1 MVASQQPSEVN
12 PSFSTRV
19 NSTTPAEGGAINVRS
34 IRLFI
39 CFLAI
44 ALAAWA
50 QGVSTSQVSGTVQDS
65 SGAAIANAQIRMV
78 QTDTGAVRAIV
89 SGPDGAFL
97 FASLVIGP
105 YRLEVSK
112 EGFATYIQN
121 GIVLNVNTNPTIN
134 VVLKI
139 GAVTEQ
145 VMVHAEALS
154 VETHTTSVGQVID
167 HSEVVD
173 LPLNAREPAQLIL
186 LTGVATTQG
195 VVANDLNTNKNFPT
209 ITISVAGSNANQIA
223 FTLDG
228 GTANNPFNGLNQPLP
243 FPDALQEFKVETSAL
258 GAQNGQHAGAAVTV
272 ATRSGSNE
280 IHGNLFEYVRNYLFN
295 GRSATALLRDSL
307 KQNQF
312 GGTIGGPILRNRLF
326 FFAGAQGTVKKSNPA
341 DSQGF
346 SMTPAMLAGDFR
358 VIASTA
364 CQTKAITL
372 AAPFVNNVI
381 PANLLNPIAMQMAK
395 LLPSQNLQNDCGLFT
410 YATGANQ
417 NQYQV
422 PVKVDY
428 TASAKNSFFARY
440 MLSNNDTPIQW
451 DPNNPFFTGSVTGQT
466 NTIHSLVLGNT
477 YIVSPTIVSSTHI
490 GADRGINPR
499 FLPSFR
505 TPADFGVPLTAFVPA
520 MTTLSITGG
529 PSLAGGASNPGYFN
543 TLVYSAN
550 EDITIIRGKHQIQ
563 VGAQYMR
570 SYMHAQ
576 NTRGVNGNLAF
587 TGQYSTVGGTTGLG
601 YADFITGQLNAF
613 GQGRPFYDDDKSD
626 YYGFYVQD
634 GWRVTPHLSLNLG
647 VRYEPYLPQHNM
659 DQYVEAFSMGNFL
672 AGKVGTPPSK
682 TPVLTPPAGLI
693 FPGDAGYPS
702 DNQYNNRANHFMPRV
717 GLVWDPFGDGKTS
730 VRASWG
736 LLYDMP
742 HMFFYTRV
750 SNNPPWGATLSRTG
764 GPFPLSNPWSG
775 YPGGDPF
782 VQSGGGTGRSFG
794 FFPTSGVY
802 AASDTNLQNP
812 QVNTWNLS
820 IQRQIGSWLFSG
832 SYIGNHTAHLWSSRE
847 LDPQVYIP
855 GNCTAGQYGL
865 TAAGP
870 CSSTSGAN
878 TAARRIL
885 TILNPTWGPWYS
897 TIAYLDAGA
906 TSSYNGMLLSAQ
918 HRLSN
923 NFSVLAN
930 WTYSHCLAD
939 PSTTEL
945 TGPSYVDP
953 NNRAADRSSCSSDHR
968 EQVNVSGV
976 LTSPR
981 VRGRFGVL
989 ANGWQAS
996 PIFHWSTGNLTSA
1009 TYGTD
1014 VALTGAGNQRAQQIM
1029 QNVYGDG
1036 SIIHYLNI
1044 NAFLA
1049 PAAAPKG
1056 VYATTRPFTITGP
1069 NVMNIDLSL
1078 SRNFKIRD
1086 RSTLTFRAEAFNLP
1100 NSVMFGPPN
1109 AALNS
1114 TSFGRIAPQIQ
1125 STAPGTTTTARIMQF
1140 ALKYAF

>member
-1 MVASQQPSEVN
+1 M
-12 PSFSTRV
+12 
-19 NSTTPAEGGAINVRS
+19 RS
-34 IRLFI
+34 IRLSI

-44 ALAAWA
+44 AWAAWPQA
-50 QGVSTSQVSGTVQDS
+50 VSTSQVSGTVQDPT
-65 SGAAIANAQIRMV
+65 GAAIAGAQVRMI
-78 QTDTGAVRAIV
+78 QTDTGAVRTAV
-89 SGPDGAFL
+89 TGPDGSYL
-97 FASLVIGP
+97 FPSLVIGP

-112 EGFATYIQN
+112 EGFANYAET

-134 VVLKI
+134 STLKI
-139 GAVTEQ
+139 GTVSEQ
-145 VMVHAEALS
+145 VMVQAEALA
-154 VETHTTSVGQVID
+154 VETHSTGVGQVID
-167 HSEVVD
+167 HAAVVD
-173 LPLNAREPAQLIL
+173 LPLNAREPTQLIL
-186 LTGVATTQG
+186 LAGVATTQG

-243 FPDALQEFKVETSAL
+243 FPDALQEFKVETSSL

-280 IHGNLFEYVRNYLFN
+280 IHGDVFEYVRNYLFN
-295 GRSATALLRDSL
+295 GRSATALVRDSL

-312 GGTIGGPILRNRLF
+312 GGTIGGPIIRNRLF
-326 FFAGAQGTVKKSNPA
+326 FFAGGQGTIKKSNPA
-341 DSQGF
+341 DSQGY

-358 VIASTA
+358 VVTSSA
-364 CQTKAITL
+364 CQPRPITL
-372 AAPFVNNVI
+372 SAPFTGNVI
-381 PANLLNPIAMQMAK
+381 PVSQMDPIAMKMAK
-395 LLPSQNLQNDCGLFT
+395 LLPASGLLNDCGLFN

-417 NQYQV
+417 NQYQF
-422 PVKVDY
+422 PVKVDF
-428 TASAKNSFFARY
+428 TASAKNTLFARY

-451 DPNNPFFTGSVTGQT
+451 DPHDPFFTGSVTGQT
-466 NTIHSLVLGNT
+466 NTIHSVVLGDT
-477 YIVSPTIVSSTHI
+477 YVFSPTIVSSTHI
-490 GADRGINPR
+490 GADRGYNPR
-499 FLPSFR
+499 FLPAFQA
-505 TPADFGVPLTAFVPA
+505 PADFGIPITAFVPA
-520 MTTLSITGG
+520 MTTLNVTGG
-529 PSLAGGASNPGYFN
+529 PNLAGGASNPGYFN
-543 TLVYSAN
+543 TLVYSGN
-550 EDITIIRGKHQIQ
+550 EDLTIILGKHQIQ

-576 NTRGVNGNLAF
+576 NTRGVNGTLAF

-601 YADFITGQLNAF
+601 YADFVTGRLNAF

-626 YYGFYVQD
+626 YYGLYIQD
-634 GWRVTPHLSLNLG
+634 GWRVSPHLSVNIGL
-647 VRYEPYLPQHNM
+647 RFEPFLPQHNM
-659 DQYVEAFSMGNFL
+659 DRYVEAFSMSNFL
-672 AGKVGTPPSK
+672 AGKVGTPPVSG
-682 TPVLTPPAGLI
+682 LTPPAGLI
-693 FPGDAGYPS
+693 FPGDAGYPP
-702 DNQYNNRANHFMPRV
+702 DNQYNNRANHLLPRV
-717 GLVWDPFGDGKTS
+717 GIVWDPFGDGKTS
-730 VRASWG
+730 IRASYG

-750 SNNPPWGATLSRTG
+750 SNNPPWGATLTRTG
-764 GPFPLSNPWSG
+764 GPFPLSDPWNG

-782 VQSGGGTGRSFG
+782 VQSSSTAGTGRSFG

-802 AASDTNLQNP
+802 AVSDPNLQNP

-820 IQRQIGSWLFSG
+820 IQRQVGSWLLSG

-855 GNCTAGQYGL
+855 GTCAPGQYGL

-870 CSSTSGAN
+870 CSNTSGAN
-878 TAARRIL
+878 TAARRQL
-885 TILNPTWGPWYS
+885 TLLNPAWGPWYS

-906 TSSYNGMLLSAQ
+906 TSSYNGLLLSAQ

-923 NFSVLAN
+923 NFSMLAN

-939 PSTTEL
+939 PATTEL
-945 TGPSYVDP
+945 TGPSYLDP
-953 NNRAADRSSCSSDHR
+953 NNRGADRSSCSSDHR
-968 EQVNVSGV
+968 QQINISGI
-976 LTSPR
+976 LTSPH
-981 VRGRFGVL
+981 VNGFLGVL

-996 PIFHWSTGNLTSA
+996 PIIHWSTGNLTTA

-1014 VALTGAGNQRAQQIM
+1014 VALTGASGQRAQQTLSS
-1029 QNVYGDG
+1029 VYGDG
-1036 SIIHYLNI
+1036 SVTDYLNI

-1056 VYATTRPFTITGP
+1056 VYATTRPFTISGP
-1069 NVMNIDLSL
+1069 SVMNVDLSL
-1078 SRNFKIRD
+1078 SRSFKIRE
-1086 RSTLTFRAEAFNLP
+1086 RHTITFRAEAFNLP

-1114 TSFGRIAPQIQ
+1114 VSFGRLTPQIQ